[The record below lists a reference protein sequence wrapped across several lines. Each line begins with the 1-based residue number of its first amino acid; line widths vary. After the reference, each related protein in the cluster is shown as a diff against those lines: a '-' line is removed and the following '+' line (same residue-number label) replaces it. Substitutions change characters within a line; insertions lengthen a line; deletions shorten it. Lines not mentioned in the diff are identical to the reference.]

1 MLLEQELASI
11 IKYALESSG
20 NPAPYYYEVPEGFA
34 VPAAYFPMPEISTEG
49 DTFSTYAMEYVW
61 FIKFFHSTT
70 QDAYALALNAL
81 TAIKA
86 SKNLIPLINTDGEK
100 TGAAIRLKDPKLN
113 VIDSGAVQLKIE
125 WTSRR
130 PYNAGEVSKMQT
142 FDADVSSKAS
152 YAQAIEQYAAG
163 LPQNQ

>member
-11 IKYALESSG
+11 IKYTLESSG

-34 VPAAYFPMPEISTEG
+34 VPAAYFPTPEISTEG
-49 DTFSTYAMEYVW
+49 DTFSTYAMEYVC
-61 FIKFFHSTT
+61 FIKFFHDTT
-70 QDAYALALNAL
+70 QDAYALALSAL

-86 SKNLIPLINTDGEK
+86 NKNLIPLINTDGEE
-100 TGAAIRLKDPKLN
+100 TGEAIRLKDPELN
-113 VIDSGAVQLKIE
+113 VIDSGAVRLKIE

-130 PYNAGEVSKMQT
+130 PYNADEVTKMQT
-142 FDADVSSKAS
+142 FNAEYFDKAS
-152 YAQAIEQYAAG
+152 YTQVIEQYAAG